1 MHEPYIA
8 DGRLEMH
15 WVRNLPDLCLALSL
29 AGIALICLLVGCARS
44 HKRTAMPYAD
54 PGGTQFESYCAACHL
69 SNGPG
74 MAAEAPPLDGSPWV
88 TGPEDRLIKI
98 VLHGLRGAVEV
109 GGKTYNQE
117 MPAVG
122 QVLTDDQIATLL
134 SFVRRHFGPAS
145 APILPATVSK
155 VRAATRNQRDYWTVD
170 ELLKEP

>member
-1 MHEPYIA
+1 MVTNVPRCRMSIRAE
-8 DGRLEMH
+8 
-15 WVRNLPDLCLALSL
+15 
-29 AGIALICLLVGCARS
+29 
-44 HKRTAMPYAD
+44 
-54 PGGTQFESYCAACHL
+54 TQFESYCAACHL

-122 QVLTDDQIATLL
+122 QVLTDAQIASLL
-134 SFVRRHFGPAS
+134 SFVRLRFGAVS
-145 APILPATVSK
+145 APILPATVGMCAPQPGTGMHIGPS
-155 VRAATRNQRDYWTVD
+155 TNC
-170 ELLKEP
+170 

>member
-1 MHEPYIA
+1 
-8 DGRLEMH
+8 
-15 WVRNLPDLCLALSL
+15 
-29 AGIALICLLVGCARS
+29 
-44 HKRTAMPYAD
+44 MPYAD
-54 PGGTQFESYCAACHL
+54 PGRTQFESYCAACHL

-88 TGPEDRLIKI
+88 TGSEDRLIKI
-98 VLHGLRGAVEV
+98 VLHGLRGVVEV

-122 QVLTDDQIATLL
+122 QVLTDAQIATLL
-134 SFVRRHFGPAS
+134 SFVRQHFGAAS

-155 VRAATRNQRDYWTVD
+155 VRAATRNQRGYWTVD

>member
-1 MHEPYIA
+1 MHEPHIA
-8 DGRLEMH
+8 DTRLEIH
-15 WVRNLPDLCLALSL
+15 WVRNLPDLCLALSS
-29 AGIALICLLVGCARS
+29 ASIALVCLLVGCAAG
-44 HKRTAMPYAD
+44 HKRAAMPYAD

-69 SNGPG
+69 SNGPE
-74 MAAEAPPLDGSPWV
+74 MAAEAPPLDRSPWV

-122 QVLTDDQIATLL
+122 QVLTDAQIATLL
-134 SFVRRHFGPAS
+134 SFVRQHFGAAS

-155 VRAATRNQRDYWTVD
+155 VRAATQNRGGYWTVE
-170 ELLKEP
+170 ELMREP